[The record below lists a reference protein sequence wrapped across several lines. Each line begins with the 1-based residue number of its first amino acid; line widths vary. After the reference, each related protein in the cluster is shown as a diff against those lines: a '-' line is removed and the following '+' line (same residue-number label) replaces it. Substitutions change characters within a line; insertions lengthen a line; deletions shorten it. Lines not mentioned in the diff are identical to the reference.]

1 MEKPD
6 YKQYRNREKLR
17 GGFLLRIIFAICILA
32 ALIYCIYELLVLKIP
47 AS

>member
-17 GGFLLRIIFAICILA
+17 GGFLLRIIFAICVLA
-32 ALIYCIYELLVLKIP
+32 ALIYCIYELLVLKTP